1 MKPPM
6 KPYDEIGRGSPS
18 LVVPS
23 SGGPKEFSLSLNA
36 TQPTEEYYISGKTGK
51 YDPNGV
57 TSPPN
62 QGGRES
68 SK

>member
-1 MKPPM
+1 
-6 KPYDEIGRGSPS
+6 
-18 LVVPS
+18 VVPS

-36 TQPTEEYYISGKTGK
+36 TQPTEEYYISGKAGK